1 MWKDPRRR
9 RRRRK
14 KQVWSWMAGPPL
26 SGGVSPAASGKMQG
40 VSDAKALPD
49 PHHSSIVVTLED
61 VDLWMK
67 FHQVGTEMIIT
78 KSGRRMF
85 PQCKIKVSGLIPYA
99 KYLMLVD
106 FVPMDNFRYKWNKD
120 QWEVAGKAEPQ
131 LPCRTY
137 IHPDSPALGSHWTK
151 EPVSFQK
158 LKLTNNTLDQHGHII
173 LHSMHRYKPRFHVMQ
188 ADDLLSTRWS
198 IFQTFSFPETVFTS
212 VTAYQ
217 NEKITKLKIYNNPF
231 AKGFREHGKN
241 TRREG
246 RVQKNNPA
254 RGQKRTQ
261 SHEQPKPGIE
271 DPDFRRDESVE
282 VKEKNHSVAA
292 GSSSCPFWVSEQ
304 NSNHGGLSAEAPA
317 RVEEGELPAQGQ
329 PTPPLA
335 AAAVATTSSQGS
347 YRFHE
352 AADGPLPAAP
362 LRDVLPLHE
371 FRARPHPL
379 DFAAVP
385 EPEAKQLPEGF
396 APLPALSTPLPAP
409 PQDYSGAAT
418 DPVGKAGA
426 RRPFYSPYAPDQSL
440 NQWVVPA
447 PPQYRAVGYSAFPT
461 DYGREGAMGHGNM
474 ADWNQYPLF
483 PYTCW

>member
-106 FVPMDNFRYKWNKD
+106 FVPMDNFRYK
-120 QWEVAGKAEPQ
+120 
-131 LPCRTY
+131 
-137 IHPDSPALGSHWTK
+137 
-151 EPVSFQK
+151 
-158 LKLTNNTLDQHGHII
+158 II

-385 EPEAKQLPEGF
+385 EPEAKQLPEGIYE
-396 APLPALSTPLPAP
+396 AALYRVKPLVHLAQDCLHRLATASPRLLARDSLSPILEMLP
-409 PQDYSGAAT
+409 
-418 DPVGKAGA
+418 
-426 RRPFYSPYAPDQSL
+426 
-440 NQWVVPA
+440 
-447 PPQYRAVGYSAFPT
+447 
-461 DYGREGAMGHGNM
+461 GRELGTFCRQVLFLPRAAPSPEGNIFQCSHM
-474 ADWNQYPLF
+474 HCLPFKCKPGQTLLSKGGN
-483 PYTCW
+483 